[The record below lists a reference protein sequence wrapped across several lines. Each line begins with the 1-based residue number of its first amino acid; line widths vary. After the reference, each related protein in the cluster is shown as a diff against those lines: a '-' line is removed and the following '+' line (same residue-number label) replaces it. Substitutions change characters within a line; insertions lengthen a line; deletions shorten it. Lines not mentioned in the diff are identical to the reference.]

1 MLAGAGGN
9 ICVQL
14 GSIGA
19 VVVDTGNGV
28 LSDKVLEKI
37 RGLTKLPIR
46 YIVNT
51 SADLDHVGGNAT
63 LSKAGLTI
71 ISGAIGQHGLGED
84 VITNGGAASI
94 LAHENVL
101 QRMSESGGL
110 PDSLWP
116 TKTYSGN
123 LYSMS
128 LNDDGIQIFYEP
140 AAHSD
145 GDSAVLFRKSDVLV
159 AGEIVNLDHFPVINS
174 AKGGS
179 IQGEIDALN
188 RLVDM
193 AIPPF
198 PLVWQEARTYVI
210 PGHGSLMDRI
220 DLVDYRDMVTIV
232 RDIIQDLVK
241 QGKTLEQVKAANPTK
256 AFRPRYGAD
265 TGPWTTDMFVEAVY
279 KGLTTKK

>member
-1 MLAGAGGN
+1 
-9 ICVQL
+9 
-14 GSIGA
+14 
-19 VVVDTGNGV
+19 
-28 LSDKVLEKI
+28 
-37 RGLTKLPIR
+37 
-46 YIVNT
+46 
-51 SADLDHVGGNAT
+51 
-63 LSKAGLTI
+63 
-71 ISGAIGQHGLGED
+71 

-94 LAHENVL
+94 LSHENVL